1 MNMKMNMIFVTADH
15 FHIIYGEWLDE
26 HEKNKPKEYPQQQEA
41 AAVDPKQ

>member
-26 HEKNKPKEYPQQQEA
+26 HEKNKMRSAIHPWCENGC
-41 AAVDPKQ
+41 